1 MERYELLDR
10 TEVLNRLRPWWRNN
24 GWNVYRLERMPTNQL
39 IAIYLKAKAQG
50 WQVKRPARRNRGV
63 KQMTLF

>member
-1 MERYELLDR
+1 MERHELLDK
-10 TEVLNRLRPWWRNN
+10 LIPWWRNN
-24 GWNVYRLERMPTNQL
+24 GWNVSRLERMPTNQL

-50 WQVKRPARRNRGV
+50 WQVKRPAHRNRGM